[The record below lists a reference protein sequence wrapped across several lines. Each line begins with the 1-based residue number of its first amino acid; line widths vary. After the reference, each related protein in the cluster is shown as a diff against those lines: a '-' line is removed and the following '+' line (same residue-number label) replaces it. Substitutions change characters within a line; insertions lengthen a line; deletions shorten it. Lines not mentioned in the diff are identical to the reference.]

1 MKTNIIRIGNS
12 RGIRIP
18 KALLEQCRL
27 QDEVELEVVDGH
39 LVVCASTKPRSGWA
53 DAFRHMHEHGDDAL
67 LDRES
72 LPATQ
77 WDKTEWQ
84 W

>member
-1 MKTNIIRIGNS
+1 MKTRVIHIGNS

-18 KALLEQCRL
+18 KTLLEQRL
-27 QDEVELEVVDGH
+27 LTDVVELEVQNSH
-39 LVVCASTKPRSGWA
+39 LVVRPVVKPRSGW
-53 DAFRHMHEHGDDAL
+53 DKAFRRMAHHRDGAL
-67 LDRES
+67 LDQKS
-72 LPATQ
+72 LPPTD

>member
-1 MKTNIIRIGNS
+1 MKTNVIRIGNS

-18 KALLEQCRL
+18 KALLEQCHLR
-27 QDEVELEVVDGH
+27 DEVELEVQNGH
-39 LVVCASTKPRSGWA
+39 LVVRPVVKPRGGW
-53 DAFRHMHEHGDDAL
+53 DKAFRRMAHHRGDAL
-67 LDRES
+67 LDQKS
-72 LPATQ
+72 LPLTD